1 MALLDSKQL
10 NPKLTGSFILSGS
23 TQTFI
28 GESEFTGSITVTDNL
43 NVSQFITHEGDANTR
58 LNFTD
63 DRIQTEV
70 GGLAFIGAHKKGST
84 PHQVTIN
91 NGGNHIDFV
100 VKDNDNDILF
110 RTDADEDNVLFPTA
124 KQISGSAIS
133 TGSFGE
139 LEVNTNTTVGG
150 DLFVS
155 ENIRHTGDTNTRI
168 RFTDNK
174 ISFDAGDMTFFA
186 VHDDDSAPFT
196 ATINGGGNKIN
207 FRALDENQDLLLKT
221 DSEAFSVELYHAGNK
236 KLETTSTGI
245 DITGQITASGNVSS
259 SATSIFSAGTFIG
272 KFDGA
277 LSSSAQIATDI
288 SGSFSLVSAS
298 LASRITSEEGEAEGS
313 VVSSSAQIAADISG
327 SFTNPSGNV
336 SGSSI
341 STGSFGRLEAAGDI
355 SVGSS
360 IRHGGDSDTRILFTD
375 DDINIAAG
383 GKNFVDFTEDTVS
396 EVTFN
401 EEGVDID
408 FRVESENDN
417 KAIYVD
423 GSQDS
428 IQLGS
433 ASTTHVTASGN
444 ISASGIFTAE
454 GLVISDDANITDELT
469 VGGKVVLSRE
479 PIQGFNYLARQAEG
493 KLSSAAS
500 AHTFTATAATKTSNH
515 PYKDSGSSLGYII
528 DGVESP
534 FLYLT
539 EGYYKF
545 DYSGASSHPI
555 RFYFDAAKTTQYNPS
570 THVSVDGN
578 VITLLIDKDSPQI
591 IYYQCSSHGY
601 MGWAIHTGQNALVQD
616 INGFR
621 TLVSGSAQLAAD
633 ISGSFSKEHL
643 GDKISNVVTSS
654 AQLATDISGSFSKE
668 HLGDKV
674 ANVVTSSAQIA
685 TDISGSST
693 ALSASLSTR
702 LTTFDITQIDID
714 GADDIGAA
722 ISDADLIILDDG
734 AGGTNRKATMSR
746 LKSYMGDI
754 SGGSTLGNIQ
764 VGVTAA
770 SEVDTSAGNLT
781 LDSAGGTVVIDDN
794 LQVSGV
800 TTIGDVTVTGTL
812 TAQEVH
818 TAFESASILFTSG
831 STKLGNSM
839 DDVHNITGSV
849 NTTGSMSADS
859 FEGTFVGA
867 LSSSAQISADISG
880 SFSKE
885 HLGDKVANVVTSSA
899 QLAADISGS
908 LGSNAS
914 VIRTLTRD
922 TISGSC
928 TTTSSSLASRITIA
942 EDELE
947 NTLVSGSAQLAADI
961 SGSLGSN
968 ADVIRSLD
976 RTTISGSFTSVS
988 SSLASRITAEEA
1000 EAEGS
1005 VVSSSAQLADDISGS
1020 LGANAAV
1027 IRTLTRDTISGSFT
1041 STSSS
1046 LASRITVAED
1056 ELGETLISSSAQLAA
1071 DISGSLGANAAVIRT
1086 LTRDTISGSFTS
1098 VSESIASRL
1107 TAEEGEAEGSV
1118 ISSSAQI
1125 AADISGSLGDNADVI
1140 RSLDRTTISGS
1151 FNAVSASLASRIT
1164 SEEGEAEGSVISSSA
1179 QIAADISGSVVNPS
1193 GNISG
1198 SATSTGSFGEVQVG
1212 GMSIESL
1219 TTFSS
1224 SVATKLDTLD
1234 ADIIALSIA
1243 LG

>member
-1 MALLDSKQL
+1 
-10 NPKLTGSFILSGS
+10 
-23 TQTFI
+23 
-28 GESEFTGSITVTDNL
+28 
-43 NVSQFITHEGDANTR
+43 
-58 LNFTD
+58 
-63 DRIQTEV
+63 
-70 GGLAFIGAHKKGST
+70 
-84 PHQVTIN
+84 
-91 NGGNHIDFV
+91 
-100 VKDNDNDILF
+100 
-110 RTDADEDNVLFPTA
+110 
-124 KQISGSAIS
+124 
-133 TGSFGE
+133 
-139 LEVNTNTTVGG
+139 
-150 DLFVS
+150 
-155 ENIRHTGDTNTRI
+155 
-168 RFTDNK
+168 
-174 ISFDAGDMTFFA
+174 
-186 VHDDDSAPFT
+186 
-196 ATINGGGNKIN
+196 
-207 FRALDENQDLLLKT
+207 
-221 DSEAFSVELYHAGNK
+221 
-236 KLETTSTGI
+236 
-245 DITGQITASGNVSS
+245 
-259 SATSIFSAGTFIG
+259 
-272 KFDGA
+272 
-277 LSSSAQIATDI
+277 
-288 SGSFSLVSAS
+288 
-298 LASRITSEEGEAEGS
+298 
-313 VVSSSAQIAADISG
+313 
-327 SFTNPSGNV
+327 
-336 SGSSI
+336 
-341 STGSFGRLEAAGDI
+341 
-355 SVGSS
+355 
-360 IRHGGDSDTRILFTD
+360 
-375 DDINIAAG
+375 
-383 GKNFVDFTEDTVS
+383 
-396 EVTFN
+396 
-401 EEGVDID
+401 
-408 FRVESENDN
+408 
-417 KAIYVD
+417 
-423 GSQDS
+423 
-428 IQLGS
+428 
-433 ASTTHVTASGN
+433 
-444 ISASGIFTAE
+444 
-454 GLVISDDANITDELT
+454 
-469 VGGKVVLSRE
+469 
-479 PIQGFNYLARQAEG
+479 
-493 KLSSAAS
+493 
-500 AHTFTATAATKTSNH
+500 
-515 PYKDSGSSLGYII
+515 
-528 DGVESP
+528 
-534 FLYLT
+534 
-539 EGYYKF
+539 
-545 DYSGASSHPI
+545 
-555 RFYFDAAKTTQYNPS
+555 
-570 THVSVDGN
+570 
-578 VITLLIDKDSPQI
+578 
-591 IYYQCSSHGY
+591 

-633 ISGSFSKEHL
+633 ISGSL
-643 GDKISNVVTSS
+643 GDNAAVIRSLDRTTISGSFTAVSESIASRLTAEESEAEGSVVSSS
-654 AQLATDISGSFSKE
+654 AQIAADISGSFSKE

-722 ISDADLIILDDG
+722 IVDADLFILDDG

-831 STKLGNSM
+831 STKFGNSM

-885 HLGDKVANVVTSSA
+885 HLGANVANVVTSSA

-922 TISGSC
+922 TISGSF

-1005 VVSSSAQLADDISGS
+1005 VVSSSAQIAADISGSLSNAAIGNLEVGIVSGSSQLAADISGS
-1020 LGANAAV
+1020 LGDNADV
-1027 IRTLTRDTISGSFT
+1027 IRSLTRETISGSFT

-1046 LASRITVAED
+1046 LASRITTAED
-1056 ELGETLISSSAQLAA
+1056 ELGETLVSGSAQLAA

-1098 VSESIASRL
+1098 VSESISSRL

-1118 ISSSAQI
+1118 VSSSAQI

-1234 ADIIALSIA
+1234 GDIIALSIA

>member
-23 TQTFI
+23 TQTLI
-28 GESEFTGSITVTDNL
+28 GSSDFQGSVTA
-43 NVSQFITHEGDANTR
+43 SGD
-58 LNFTD
+58 
-63 DRIQTEV
+63 
-70 GGLAFIGAHKKGST
+70 
-84 PHQVTIN
+84 
-91 NGGNHIDFV
+91 
-100 VKDNDNDILF
+100 
-110 RTDADEDNVLFPTA
+110 
-124 KQISGSAIS
+124 ISGSATS
-133 TGSFGE
+133 TGSFGQ
-139 LEVNTNTTVGG
+139 LEIGNGG
-150 DLFVS
+150 DIVLTEDQRIFFEADKATFIESHASDTFRVVVNNRQMFLLDEDTGNRAVFGNGTKVFIG
-155 ENIRHTGDTNTRI
+155 ENNN
-168 RFTDNK
+168 FTPQASLH
-174 ISFDAGDMTFFA
+174 IAGDIFL
-186 VHDDDSAPFT
+186 SGS
-196 ATINGGGNKIN
+196 NGN
-207 FRALDENQDLLLKT
+207 
-221 DSEAFSVELYHAGNK
+221 V
-236 KLETTSTGI
+236 
-245 DITGQITASGNVSS
+245 TASGNISS
-259 SATSIFSAGTFIG
+259 SAT
-272 KFDGA
+272 
-277 LSSSAQIATDI
+277 
-288 SGSFSLVSAS
+288 
-298 LASRITSEEGEAEGS
+298 ITSENSIVKNDLTVGGNLDIADTIFHTGDSNTKIRFPDVDTISFHTSGEERLR
-313 VVSSSAQIAADISG
+313 
-327 SFTNPSGNV
+327 
-336 SGSSI
+336 I
-341 STGSFGRLEAAGDI
+341 STGGHI
-355 SVGSS
+355 
-360 IRHGGDSDTRILFTD
+360 
-375 DDINIAAG
+375 
-383 GKNFVDFTEDTVS
+383 
-396 EVTFN
+396 
-401 EEGVDID
+401 
-408 FRVESENDN
+408 
-417 KAIYVD
+417 
-423 GSQDS
+423 
-428 IQLGS
+428 
-433 ASTTHVTASGN
+433 TASGN
-444 ISASGIFTAE
+444 ISASGDITANEFNGIFNGALSGSAQIADAVSGSFTSVSESLALRLTLEEDEAE
-454 GLVISDDANITDELT
+454 GSVISSSAQIADDISGSIANPTVNISGSATSTGSFGRVEAGGTVSADAFVSTTGGATIDFNDDVSLAGSLTTTGKIEL
-469 VGGKVVLSRE
+469 GRE
-479 PIQGFNYLARQAEG
+479 PVQGFNYLARLAEG

-515 PYKDSGSSLGYII
+515 PYKDSGSSQGYII
-528 DGVESP
+528 DGVETP

-545 DYSGASSHPI
+545 DYSGATSHPI

-633 ISGSFSKEHL
+633 ISGSL
-643 GDKISNVVTSS
+643 GDNAAVIRSLDRTTISGSFTAVSESIASRLTAEESEAEGSVVSSS
-654 AQLATDISGSFSKE
+654 AQIAADISGSFSKE

-722 ISDADLIILDDG
+722 IVDADLFILDDG

-885 HLGDKVANVVTSSA
+885 HLGAKVANVVTSSA

-922 TISGSC
+922 TISGSF

-1046 LASRITVAED
+1046 LASRITTAED
-1056 ELGETLISSSAQLAA
+1056 ELGETLVSGSAQLAA
-1071 DISGSLGANAAVIRT
+1071 DISGSLGSNAAVIRT

-1098 VSESIASRL
+1098 VSESISSRL

-1118 ISSSAQI
+1118 VSSSAQI

-1234 ADIIALSIA
+1234 GDIIALSIA